1 MGRSRELG
9 AMVDGLTTARPRTDR
24 ADLEGVDAVAVLFES
39 DYALLVAAA
48 RFIVDDRET
57 AEDVVMEAF
66 VSLHRRWRHLR
77 EPSEARRY
85 LRSCVLNGARSQLR
99 RRRVRRLLEAGSSR
113 DVHSPVDS
121 AASGVDRVALLD
133 GLRALSTRQREVLV
147 LRFYLGL
154 LETEVAAQLGI
165 SVGSVKQHSS
175 RGLAALQRTV
185 EEAR

>member
-1 MGRSRELG
+1 MGSQELG
-9 AMVDGLTTARPRTDR
+9 ATVDGLATARPRIGR
-24 ADLEGVDAVAVLFES
+24 ADQEREDALAVLFES

-66 VSLHRRWRHLR
+66 VSVHRRWRHLR

-99 RRRVRRLLEAGSSR
+99 RRRVRRLLDAGSSR
-113 DVHSPVDS
+113 DVHSPADS
-121 AASGVDRVALLD
+121 AGPGVDRVALID
-133 GLRALSTRQREVLV
+133 GLRALSSRQREVLV

-154 LETEVAAQLGI
+154 LESEVAAQLGI

-175 RGLAALQRTV
+175 RGLAALQQAV
-185 EEAR
+185 EGTR